1 MPSWFSVLKRP
12 LQIGLAV
19 AVLVSAGSVFL
30 PNYYCSEVR
39 ILPVETK
46 GTGGLGGLA
55 ATAAAFGL
63 NIGGGDSSDANFV
76 DMLNSGSGR
85 RRCGPRPC
93 WTTSVRPIS
102 IVV

>member
-63 NIGGGDSSDANFV
+63 NTDFRVAPG
-76 DMLNSGSGR
+76 GSGR